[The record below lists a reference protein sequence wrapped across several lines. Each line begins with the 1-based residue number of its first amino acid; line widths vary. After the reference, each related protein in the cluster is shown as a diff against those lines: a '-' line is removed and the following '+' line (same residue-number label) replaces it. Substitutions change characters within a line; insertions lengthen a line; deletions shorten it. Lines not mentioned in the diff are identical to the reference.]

1 MPLYE
6 FRGLNKAGKN
16 VKGTVDSD
24 SVRSAKAKLKKDGIF
39 VVDIKSKNKKTGKS
53 GAKRGNSK
61 KVSIND
67 LSMMTR
73 QLATLQKANVPLVD
87 SLLAVSEQVENPVL
101 QETMAEI
108 KNAVNEGTSLYK
120 AMEKYPKIF
129 DRIYLSMVEAGEMSG
144 TLDVILLRLAE
155 FKEAEHEL
163 SSKVKSA
170 MLYPI
175 IMLVFTLLMLVILF
189 VVVIPKMLVIFESS
203 PDLVIPWYTQLVIDL
218 SALMTEDW
226 PMLLILI
233 GGSVLLFNMWKRT
246 PKGSNQWDILVLKL
260 PVVGPLARMIAV
272 SRFSRTLS
280 TLLTGGVPILA
291 AMDIVKNVVGNYVL
305 AKAIT
310 TARDNVSEGESIAVP
325 LKKSNQFPPIV
336 THMIGIGEKTGELEH
351 MLLQVSDSYDFQVK
365 TKIDG
370 LTSALEPV
378 MIIVMGVVIA
388 GIVFSIM
395 IPMFEM
401 TNLGG

>member
-1 MPLYE
+1 MPIYE
-6 FRGLNKAGKN
+6 YRGLNKAGRN
-16 VKGTVDSD
+16 VKGTVDSENI
-24 SVRSAKAKLKKDGIF
+24 RTAKLKLKKDGIF
-39 VVDIKSKNKKTGKS
+39 VADIKDKSK
-53 GAKRGNSK
+53 SK
-61 KVSIND
+61 KKGKKSKVSSSKVSVND

-87 SLLAVSEQVENPVL
+87 SLLAVSEQVDNPIL
-101 QETMAEI
+101 KETMADI
-108 KNAVNEGTSLYK
+108 KNMVNEGSSVHK
-120 AMEKYPKIF
+120 AMQKYPKIF

-155 FKEAEHEL
+155 FKESEHEL
-163 SSKVKSA
+163 NSKVKSA
-170 MLYPI
+170 MIYPVV
-175 IMLVFTLLMLVILF
+175 MLVFTLLMLAVLF
-189 VVVIPKMLVIFESS
+189 IFVIPKMVVIFESS
-203 PDLVIPWYTQLVIDL
+203 EMPLPWYTKLVIDV
-218 SALMTEDW
+218 SGIMTEDW
-226 PMLLILI
+226 PMLVILL
-233 GGSVLLFNMWKRT
+233 GGGFLFFKTWKNT
-246 PKGSNQWDILVLKL
+246 EKGSNQWDTLVLKL

-272 SRFSRTLS
+272 SRFARTLS

-305 AKAIT
+305 ASAIT
-310 TARDNVSEGESIAVP
+310 TARDNVSEGESIAIP
-325 LKKSNQFPPIV
+325 LKKSKQFPPIV
-336 THMIGIGEKTGELEH
+336 THMIGIGEKTGDIEN

-378 MIIVMGVVIA
+378 MIIVMGIVIA

-395 IPMFEM
+395 IPMFNM